1 MKTQSGRPLPVISRV
16 ITPFIGATTP
26 LTLSFVRPFMGILQ
40 SIYND
45 RLGAHFAS
53 PREFATRA
61 PDTNLLTPFAVER
74 RLGLSHVRYFDRSR
88 LPNQC
93 FNSRKS
99 VTWFSL
105 GCSFFPGKRS
115 VLHSRSKEG
124 GLAEINPFF
133 SFVQPKNNKAK
144 RKTTSE
150 IADWTKNLVQVSL
163 PSGKKS
169 PRGDLAIPAIFRIG
183 YSFP

>member
-1 MKTQSGRPLPVISRV
+1 
-16 ITPFIGATTP
+16 
-26 LTLSFVRPFMGILQ
+26 MGILQ

-61 PDTNLLTPFAVER
+61 PDTILLTPFAVER

-115 VLHSRSKEG
+115 VLHSRSKKG
-124 GLAEINPFF
+124 GLAEINQFF
-133 SFVQPKNNKAK
+133 WHSCSP
-144 RKTTSE
+144 KTTKQNEKLHPKSQIE
-150 IADWTKNLVQVSL
+150 QKIS
-163 PSGKKS
+163 SKS
-169 PRGDLAIPAIFRIG
+169 PFPLARSLQVATLLFLL
-183 YSFP
+183 YSA

>member
-1 MKTQSGRPLPVISRV
+1 
-16 ITPFIGATTP
+16 
-26 LTLSFVRPFMGILQ
+26 MGILQ

-61 PDTNLLTPFAVER
+61 SDTILLTPFAVER

-105 GCSFFPGKRS
+105 GCSFFPGKGS
-115 VLHSRSKEG
+115 VLHSRSKKG
-124 GLAEINPFF
+124 GVSWNQSICLIRAAQKQQ
-133 SFVQPKNNKAK
+133 SK
-144 RKTTSE
+144 
-150 IADWTKNLVQVSL
+150 TKNYIRNRRLNKKYRPSL
-163 PSGKKS
+163 PSLWQEVSTWRPCYSCYIPHRLLFPLECGVTKGKKVEKES
-169 PRGDLAIPAIFRIG
+169 CPIVLISRQRNI
-183 YSFP
+183 